1 MSVRLTGGMKKG
13 FRLRVDKKSSLRPTS
28 EKVRSAVFSMIGLK
42 VVDAKVLDL
51 YSGTGAFGFE
61 SLSRGADLVD
71 FVELDGTKCFQ
82 IRNFANQLGFRDVVK
97 VYRGHAEKR
106 IKNFNGYQLIFVDPP
121 YDHDPWKK
129 LMEIISQNCIVKEG
143 GVLVAEH
150 SKMMKMQDEYG
161 ILKKKISKKYGDTMI
176 SIYHTGFDLC

>member
-1 MSVRLTGGMKKG
+1 M
-13 FRLRVDKKSSLRPTS
+13 
-28 EKVRSAVFSMIGLK
+28 
-42 VVDAKVLDL
+42 
-51 YSGTGAFGFE
+51 
-61 SLSRGADLVD
+61 
-71 FVELDGTKCFQ
+71 
-82 IRNFANQLGFRDVVK
+82 
-97 VYRGHAEKR
+97 
-106 IKNFNGYQLIFVDPP
+106 IFVDPP